1 MSDYED
7 HLLRLLDDS
16 DPTPFHRAWRAER
29 PSGWLGHP
37 DFYLKLGKTLLR
49 RDEPLLAHDILT
61 EGLSVAPKHLQF
73 RQQLAL
79 AQARTGAVDAAQAI
93 LDELL
98 REGHRDGDTYGIFAR
113 TYKDLWERSG
123 NPEVRLEYIRIS
135 HDKYLEG
142 FQLAIAVRS
151 RPEAEWLDD
160 AIYTGINAA
169 STAVFAGNLEK
180 ARYLAGQV
188 RDYCRKRV
196 QSGARDYCRYW
207 AEASLA
213 EALVILGEWAE
224 AAELYA
230 KAAGLIPGDHAEL
243 ARTRQQARWLM
254 EHLGGNR
261 NHFDR
266 CFGLGRVV
274 IFVGHMIDWPG
285 RSQPRFPSSM
295 EDAVTAEIRKRLDQL
310 NAGFGYSSAACGSD
324 ILFQEAMAEQKGVER
339 HILLPFAA
347 QDFRRASVEIVPEGD
362 WGRRF
367 EKVLA
372 GARVRTACA
381 EELEHGS
388 IAYEYANLMLHGIAS
403 ARARRLGDELIGLAV
418 WNGEEGDGPGGTAD
432 VVRRWR
438 ETGCTPEIIR
448 PQDLLK
454 THPGPAPTP
463 EAGAPATTRSHGR
476 EPEMKIMTVLFADV
490 AGFTKMTEAEIPRFL
505 EHYWEPVADL
515 LKQWECQPE
524 VWNTWGDGLILV
536 FPKAQEAGRFALR
549 LQDMIRGIDWVSK
562 GLRSPLNLR
571 IALHTGPVFPY
582 KNPLTERQDC
592 FGSHVSH
599 SARLEPRV
607 QEGRV
612 YASQIFADL
621 VAAEGVTDFAC
632 DYVGEIEWAKNY
644 GCFPTYVLHWEKR
657 PESGRLPVTAIGER
671 SWRAADPRRLVDK
684 SGDAG

>member
-1 MSDYED
+1 MNDYED
-7 HLLRLLDDS
+7 HLLRLLDDP
-16 DPTPFHRAWRAER
+16 DPTPFHKAWRAER
-29 PSGWLGHP
+29 PSGWLGDP
-37 DFYLKLGKTLLR
+37 DFYLKVGKTLLR
-49 RDEPLLAHDILT
+49 RDEPLLAHDILK
-61 EGLSVAPKHLQF
+61 EGLSAAPKHLRL
-73 RQQLAL
+73 RQQFAL

-123 NPEVRLEYIRIS
+123 DPQVRLEYIRIS

-142 FQLAIAVRS
+142 FRLAIEDTS
-151 RPEAEWLDD
+151 RPPTERLDD
-160 AIYTGINAA
+160 TIYTGINAA

-188 RDYCRKRV
+188 RDYCQKRLEETP
-196 QSGARDYCRYW
+196 RDYCRYW

-213 EALVILGEWAE
+213 EALVVVGERAE

-230 KAAGLIPGDHAEL
+230 KAAGLIPRDHAEL

-254 EHLGGNR
+254 KDLGGDLS
-261 NHFDR
+261 HFDR

-274 IFVGHMIDWPG
+274 MFVGHMIDRPS
-285 RSQPRFPSSM
+285 RSQPRFPAPL
-295 EDAVTAEIRKRLDQL
+295 EPAVKAEIQQRLKRLD
-310 NAGFGYSSAACGSD
+310 AGFGYSSAACGSD
-324 ILFQEAMAEQKGVER
+324 ILFQEAMGERKGAER

-347 QDFRRASVEIVPEGD
+347 QDFRQESVDGVAGGH

-367 EKVLA
+367 DQILQ

-381 EELEHGS
+381 EKLEHGS

-438 ETGCTPEIIR
+438 ETGCRVEII
-448 PQDLLK
+448 PLQDLLK
-454 THPGPAPTP
+454 THLPASPAP
-463 EAGAPATTRSHGR
+463 APQADAPSAAPSVRR
-476 EPEMKIMTVLFADV
+476 EPQMKIMTVLFADV

-505 EHYWEPVADL
+505 EHYWQPVADL
-515 LKQWECQPE
+515 VNQSECRPE
-524 VWNTWGDGLILV
+524 VQNTWGDGLILA
-536 FPKAQEAGRFALR
+536 FPKAQDAGRFALR
-549 LQDMIRGIDWVSK
+549 LQDVIRGIDWKSK
-562 GLRSPLNLR
+562 GLSRSLNVR

-582 KNPLTERQDC
+582 KNPLTRRQDC

-599 SARLEPRV
+599 SARLEPKV
-607 QEGRV
+607 EEGRV

-621 VAAEGVTDFAC
+621 VAAEGVADFAC

-644 GCFPTYVLHWEKR
+644 GCFPTYVLRWEKKAQS
-657 PESGRLPVTAIGER
+657 SGSSAVSSSQKPLTAEQ
-671 SWRAADPRRLVDK
+671 S
-684 SGDAG
+684 

>member
-1 MSDYED
+1 MNDYEER
-7 HLLRLLDDS
+7 LLKLLDDP
-16 DPTPFHRAWRAER
+16 DPTPLHRAWREER
-29 PSGWLGHP
+29 PSGWRGAP

-49 RDEPLLAHDILT
+49 RDEPLLAHDVLK
-61 EGLSVAPKHLQF
+61 EGLSVAPKHLRL

-79 AQARTGAVDAAQAI
+79 ALARTGATDAARAI

-123 NPEVRLEYIRIS
+123 DPQARLEYIGKC
-135 HDKYLEG
+135 HDMYFEG
-142 FQLAIAVRS
+142 FHLAIQDTS
-151 RPEAEWLDD
+151 RPETERLDD
-160 AIYTGINAA
+160 TIYTGINAA

-188 RDYCRKRV
+188 QDYCRKRLE
-196 QSGARDYCRYW
+196 SGPRDYCRYW

-230 KAAGLIPGDHAEL
+230 NAARLISGDHAEL
-243 ARTRQQARWLM
+243 ARTRRQARWLM
-254 EHLGGNR
+254 EHLAGKRECG
-261 NHFDR
+261 HFDG

-274 IFVGHMIDWPG
+274 MFVGHMIDQPG
-285 RSQPRFPSSM
+285 RSQPRFPAAL
-295 EDAVTAEIRKRLDQL
+295 EHAVKDQIRKRLEQL
-310 NAGFGYSSAACGSD
+310 DAGFGYSSAACGSD
-324 ILFQEAMAEQKGVER
+324 ILFHEAMAERKGVER

-347 QDFRRASVEIVPEGD
+347 QEFRQASLEIVPEGN
-362 WGRRF
+362 WGQRF
-367 EKVLA
+367 DRMLV

-381 EELEHGS
+381 EKLEHGS
-388 IAYEYANLMLHGIAS
+388 IAYEYANLMLHGMAS

-438 ETGCTPEIIR
+438 ETGCKPEVIHLR
-448 PQDLLK
+448 DLLEPCP
-454 THPGPAPTP
+454 PGSPASAQ
-463 EAGAPATTRSHGR
+463 EAGAP
-476 EPEMKIMTVLFADV
+476 PEAPAQRGGPQMKIMTVLFADV

-505 EHYWEPVADL
+505 EHYWQPVADL
-515 LKQWECQPE
+515 LARSECPPE
-524 VWNTWGDGLILV
+524 VQNTWGDGLILA
-536 FPKAQEAGRFALR
+536 FPKAHEAGRFALR
-549 LQDMIRGIDWVSK
+549 LQDEIRGIAWVSK
-562 GLRSPLNLR
+562 GLRRPLNVR

-582 KNPLTERQDC
+582 RNPLTGRQDC

-599 SARLEPRV
+599 SARLEPKV
-607 QEGRV
+607 EEGRV

-644 GCFPTYVLHWEKR
+644 GCFPTYVLRWEKKAQS
-657 PESGRLPVTAIGER
+657 SGVSPRQKPL
-671 SWRAADPRRLVDK
+671 AAEH
-684 SGDAG
+684 S

>member
-7 HLLRLLDDS
+7 HLLRLLDDP
-16 DPTPFHRAWRAER
+16 DPTPFHKAWRAER
-29 PSGWLGHP
+29 PSGWLGDP

-61 EGLSVAPKHLQF
+61 EGLSVAPKHLQL

-79 AQARTGAVDAAQAI
+79 AQARTGAVDAAQVI

-98 REGHRDGDTYGIFAR
+98 QEGHKDGHTYGIFAR
-113 TYKDLWERSG
+113 TYKDLRERSG
-123 NPEVRLEYIRIS
+123 DPKARLEYIGIS
-135 HDKYLEG
+135 HHKYFEG
-142 FQLAIAVRS
+142 FQLAIADRS

-169 STAVFAGNLEK
+169 STAPFAGYPEK
-180 ARYLAGQV
+180 ARRLASE
-188 RDYCRKRV
+188 V
-196 QSGARDYCRYW
+196 QKCCQMRLEGGRRNYW

-254 EHLGGNR
+254 EHLGR
-261 NHFDR
+261 DRSHFDG

-274 IFVGHMIDWPG
+274 MFVGHMIDRPG
-285 RSQPRFPSSM
+285 RSQLRFPAAL
-295 EDAVTAEIRKRLDQL
+295 EPAVKDEIRKRLEQL
-310 NAGFGYSSAACGSD
+310 DAGFGYSSAACGSD
-324 ILFQEAMAEQKGVER
+324 ILFQEAMAEREGAER

-347 QDFRRASVEIVPEGD
+347 HDFRQESVDGVAGGD

-367 EKVLA
+367 DQILQ

-381 EELEHGS
+381 EKLEHGS

-418 WNGEEGDGPGGTAD
+418 WNGEGGDGPGGTAD

-438 ETGCTPEIIR
+438 ETGCRVEII
-448 PQDLLK
+448 PLQDLLK
-454 THPGPAPTP
+454 THLPASPAPAP
-463 EAGAPATTRSHGR
+463 QAGGPSAAPSVRR
-476 EPEMKIMTVLFADV
+476 EPQMKIMTVLFADV

-505 EHYWEPVADL
+505 EHYWQPVADL
-515 LKQWECQPE
+515 VNQSECRPE
-524 VWNTWGDGLILV
+524 VQNTWGDGLILA
-536 FPKAQEAGRFALR
+536 FPKAQDAGRFALR
-549 LQDMIRGIDWVSK
+549 LQDEIRGIDWVSK
-562 GLRSPLNLR
+562 GLRGPLNVR

-582 KNPLTERQDC
+582 KNPLTGRQDC

-599 SARLEPRV
+599 SARLEPKV

-621 VAAEGVTDFAC
+621 VAAEKVTDFAC

-644 GCFPTYVLHWEKR
+644 GCFPTYVLRWEKKTQ
-657 PESGRLPVTAIGER
+657 SGAVSSRQNP
-671 SWRAADPRRLVDK
+671 
-684 SGDAG
+684 